1 MALRAI
7 GQYRKVSDYE
17 KDKKDWVCYIEKF
30 MLFFEANE
38 VEEDSKKKT
47 ILLSNVGAEI

>member
-7 GQYRKVSDYE
+7 GQYKKISDCE

-30 MLFFEANE
+30 MLFFEANKI
-38 VEEDSKKKT
+38 EEDSKKKT
-47 ILLSNVGAEI
+47 ILLSNVGAKI